1 MKFEVGE
8 VYRLSA
14 LLDILN
20 PTTYIYVLVRISFPY
35 LATGQIDLGSEMDQL
50 DKETD
55 EEEKGLGNEELG
67 DGEC

>member
-1 MKFEVGE
+1 MCSSV
-8 VYRLSA
+8 
-14 LLDILN
+14 
-20 PTTYIYVLVRISFPY
+20 SFPY